1 LNVVAFVTA
10 LGLGLMLAENRVSRA
25 HERALRA
32 RGAVAPPGDLYAL
45 VAVVYPALLL
55 AMGLEGM
62 WRATRQAPVAGVA
75 SGAGDAPGWFASGL
89 LLFVASK
96 ALKYWSIRT
105 LGERWTFRVLVLPG
119 VTMVTDGP
127 YRFIAHPNYVAVVG
141 ELAGAAMMCGAGITG
156 PVGIGIYAVILWMR
170 ARFEERALKE
180 WS

>member
-1 LNVVAFVTA
+1 VNVVAFVTA

-32 RGAVAPPGDLYAL
+32 RGAVAPLDLYAL
-45 VAVVYPALLL
+45 VAVLYPALLL
-55 AMGLEGM
+55 AMGIEGM
-62 WRATRQAPVAGVA
+62 WRATRHAPVAGLA
-75 SGAGDAPGWFASGL
+75 DGGPAWFASGL

-96 ALKYWSIRT
+96 ALKYWAIRA

-119 VTMVTDGP
+119 VPLVTDGP
-127 YRFIAHPNYVAVVG
+127 YRFIAHPNYVAVIG
-141 ELAGAAMMCGAGITG
+141 ELAGAAMMCGAGLPG
-156 PVGIGIYAVILWMR
+156 PIGIGVYSVILWMR

>member
-25 HERALRA
+25 HEHALRA

-45 VAVVYPALLL
+45 TAVVYPALLL
-55 AMGLEGM
+55 ALGLEGM
-62 WRATRQAPVAGVA
+62 WRATRQAPIAGVA
-75 SGAGDAPGWFASGL
+75 DGAPAWFASGL

-96 ALKYWSIRT
+96 ALKYWAIRA

-119 VTMVTDGP
+119 VPLVTDGP

-141 ELAGAAMMCGAGITG
+141 ELAGAAMMCGAGTTG

-180 WS
+180 RS